1 MIRRQSAE
9 LDELRKQVQDKVQDD
24 ALQERLQQRE
34 KEIQRLMEKLEQQKQ
49 TTNVQQEL
57 EEREKMIREKD
68 KQLQELQEKWKNE
81 QAAAKPEL
89 QQVTDQLDEL
99 KQAVSLF
106 FDSPYTHPILH
117 FPVFPSSFSLYDIVF
132 NPFLSLLL
140 DSPIHFRMKKL

>member
-34 KEIQRLMEKLEQQKQ
+34 KEIQQLMEKLEQQKQ

-106 FDSPYTHPILH
+106 R
-117 FPVFPSSFSLYDIVF
+117 FSLHTSNSTF
-132 NPFLSLLL
+132 PRFPLLL
-140 DSPIHFRMKKL
+140 FFI

>member
-34 KEIQRLMEKLEQQKQ
+34 KEIQQLMEKLEQQKQ
-49 TTNVQQEL
+49 TNNVQQEL
-57 EEREKMIREKD
+57 EEKEKLIREKD

-106 FDSPYTHPILH
+106 FDSPYISNST
-117 FPVFPSSFSLYDIVF
+117 FPRFP
-132 NPFLSLLL
+132 LLL
-140 DSPIHFRMKKL
+140 YCVIHALTPSLS

>member
-9 LDELRKQVQDKVQDD
+9 LDELRKQVQDKSQDD

-34 KEIQRLMEKLEQQKQ
+34 KEIQQLMEKIEQQKQ
-49 TTNVQQEL
+49 TTNVQMEL
-57 EEREKMIREKD
+57 EEKEKMIRDKD

-99 KQAVSLF
+99 KQAVSLYVSLF
-106 FDSPYTHPILH
+106 FLLKHPILH
-117 FPVFPSSFSLYDIVF
+117 CISPFPLFFFV
-132 NPFLSLLL
+132 
-140 DSPIHFRMKKL
+140 